1 MRTAL
6 SLPDSFAS
14 ADIDRQVKLFEEKFD
29 IADFADPEKL
39 EKFLTRFTS
48 MWEVNN
54 PTAPAQA
61 QISVLFSQPVEFG
74 VSTDVLFAIQSMKR

>member
-14 ADIDRQVKLFEEKFD
+14 ADIDRQVKLFEEKLD
-29 IADFADPEKL
+29 IADFTDPARL

-48 MWEVNN
+48 LWEIEN

-61 QISVLFSQPVEFG
+61 QLSILFSQPVEFG
-74 VSTDVLFAIQSMKR
+74 LSNDVLFAIQSMKR